1 MSVILANIKYLLA
14 PVLIL
19 VTFAGVLAGGLFA
32 WLGVALLFVG
42 IIIDTLMKK
51 QASSEMHSEEGKT
64 LANPTFQNLV
74 MYSML
79 PVFVLLQFALAWRVY
94 GFMSDI
100 PVEVTSLWLGLIPY
114 TSGISGLDLIGATL
128 STGIFAGIGIIYGH
142 ELSHCKGFAFIISR

>member
-1 MSVILANIKYLLA
+1 
-14 PVLIL
+14 
-19 VTFAGVLAGGLFA
+19 
-32 WLGVALLFVG
+32 
-42 IIIDTLMKK
+42 
-51 QASSEMHSEEGKT
+51 
-64 LANPTFQNLV
+64 

-142 ELSHCKGFAFIISR
+142 ELSHCKGFAFIISRMTIWPYLAQHISAMHTYTTIT